1 MRPPPESSGPAWR
14 KAQRRRLIAT
24 RLGLTDAARQ
34 AASRVIASALEA
46 RVPPGSL
53 ELLGAYWPI
62 QGEFDL
68 LPYLR
73 RTLGAG
79 GRVALPIA
87 AARGSLLTYRP
98 WTSETAMEAGHW
110 DILHPAE
117 GPEVVPTALLIP
129 LVGFDGQGHRLGYGG
144 GFFDRTLA
152 AWKPRPLA
160 IGVGFEL
167 GRLATITPAPHDQP
181 MDLIIT
187 EAGVFENHQQSR

>member
-1 MRPPPESSGPAWR
+1 
-14 KAQRRRLIAT
+14 
-24 RLGLTDAARQ
+24 
-34 AASRVIASALEA
+34 
-46 RVPPGSL
+46 
-53 ELLGAYWPI
+53 
-62 QGEFDL
+62 
-68 LPYLR
+68 
-73 RTLGAG
+73 
-79 GRVALPIA
+79 
-87 AARGSLLTYRP
+87 
-98 WTSETAMEAGHW
+98 
-110 DILHPAE
+110 
-117 GPEVVPTALLIP
+117 VVPTALLIP